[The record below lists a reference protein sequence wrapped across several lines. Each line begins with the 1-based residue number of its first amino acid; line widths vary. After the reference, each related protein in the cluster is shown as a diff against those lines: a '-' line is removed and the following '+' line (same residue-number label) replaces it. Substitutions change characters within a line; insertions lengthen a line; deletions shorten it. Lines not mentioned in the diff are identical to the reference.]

1 MDALQVNLKKENNV
15 ESLILKMKPFG
26 TATGKPL
33 LVKKP
38 MVTDHGTIATGIPRK
53 RIHAVTGILLMI
65 SYIAEN
71 TLTTNIKTTVITETQ
86 LEHIT
91 NAIGITWDVLR

>member
-1 MDALQVNLKKENNV
+1 
-15 ESLILKMKPFG
+15 MKLFG
-26 TATGKPL
+26 TVTGKL
-33 LVKKP
+33 LVVKKP

-53 RIHAVTGILLMI
+53 RTHAVTGILLMI

-71 TLTTNIKTTVITETQ
+71 TLTTNTKTTVITETQ

-91 NAIGITWDVLR
+91 NAIGIMWDVMR

>member
-1 MDALQVNLKKENNV
+1 MLQVNLEKENNA

-26 TATGKPL
+26 TVTGKPL

-38 MVTDHGTIATGIPRK
+38 TVTDHGTIATGIPRK